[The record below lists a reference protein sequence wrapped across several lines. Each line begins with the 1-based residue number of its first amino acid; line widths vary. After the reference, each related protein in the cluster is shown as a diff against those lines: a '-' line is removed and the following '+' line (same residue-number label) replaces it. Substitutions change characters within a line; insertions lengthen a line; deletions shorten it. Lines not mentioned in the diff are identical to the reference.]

1 MSYDIFVMRFENGET
16 VPLDMA
22 VAREVLDPFV
32 AGRDPGVDVL
42 SVRTAD
48 GEEADVYLNPPDGIT
63 FNRFGGGGVMDLLA
77 VLLRRLD
84 AVLVVPGG
92 PVVVQS
98 DDVRHRLPDILA
110 DGVPTVVAR
119 TGADIDQAIRAA

>member
-32 AGRDPGVDVL
+32 AGRDPGADVL

-48 GEEADVYLNPPDGIT
+48 GQEADVYLNPPDGIT

-77 VLLRRLD
+77 DLLRRLD
-84 AVLVVPGG
+84 AVLVIPGG
-92 PVVVQS
+92 PVVLQA
-98 DDVRHRLPDILA
+98 DEARNQLPDVLT
-110 DGVPTVVAR
+110 DGTPTVVAR
-119 TGADIDQAIRAA
+119 TGAEIDRAIRTA